1 MTVWHELWRWL
12 VVAFPEIINTEEK
25 LRKNK
30 LNSFDKIRG
39 RYVLNLLRVFSY
51 ICLSI
56 LLLTKTLHIPYL
68 KRIIPLFKWH
78 IDYIRRRLQ
87 HTQKFQIMLKF
98 ILKLQVFRWNGQRD
112 LNIIQISSD
121 TSETTVKSCMYKRS
135 IFKNRFPDLKLSI
148 S

>member
-51 ICLSI
+51 ICLSV

-87 HTQKFQIMLKF
+87 HTQKFSNYIKIYLK
-98 ILKLQVFRWNGQRD
+98 IGMANVTLTLYKSQVTHLKPQWKVACIKEVF
-112 LNIIQISSD
+112 
-121 TSETTVKSCMYKRS
+121 
-135 IFKNRFPDLKLSI
+135 LKIDFLT
-148 S
+148 

>member
-51 ICLSI
+51 ISQNP
-56 LLLTKTLHIPYL
+56 TH
-68 KRIIPLFKWH
+68 PLFKKNYSSFQMTH
-78 IDYIRRRLQ
+78 RL
-87 HTQKFQIMLKF
+87 HSKAPSTYP
-98 ILKLQVFRWNGQRD
+98 N
-112 LNIIQISSD
+112 
-121 TSETTVKSCMYKRS
+121 
-135 IFKNRFPDLKLSI
+135 IFKLY
-148 S
+148 